1 MMGKLPTVEVS
12 LIKSCLQYTQRGSNP
27 MPIPGR
33 HQASVRGGNPVDF
46 LMFSA
51 IQTLSARQSHHR
63 GSQKVYCG
71 SQHTRVLGRHS
82 SFIAQLRRCHGS
94 QGASSARAHT
104 GKTCS
109 RLPLD
114 GALSAEVFG
123 IFEKKSAST
132 AILEGKKLFLGFLK
146 KKSLDPILIALRTSL
161 LLRSNG
167 TPLCRSNRNHN
178 TLFLDFPKAVLCIF
192 RGITYLCTPG
202 LTQWVR

>member
-1 MMGKLPTVEVS
+1 MVPSLARPLSSTCKLSCRASRLEICIITKGNMRVLHDMMGKLPTVEVS

-123 IFEKKSAST
+123 IFEKK
-132 AILEGKKLFLGFLK
+132 ICFNGHFGGEEIIFGLFK
-146 KKSLDPILIALRTSL
+146 KKIPGSDFDSPANELTSAEQWY
-161 LLRSNG
+161 S
-167 TPLCRSNRNHN
+167 
-178 TLFLDFPKAVLCIF
+178 TL
-192 RGITYLCTPG
+192 
-202 LTQWVR
+202 